1 MIDLKKA
8 FDTVDFDLLIEKLKY
23 YGIGQHTLNWF
34 TNYLYER
41 YQKPQSMVYHLSFYP
56 FNLEFHKGPSLGLF
70 SLLCTSTIYP

>member
-34 TNYLYER
+34 TSYLYER
-41 YQKPQSMVYHLSFYP
+41 YQKTTVHGISS
-56 FNLEFHKGPSLGLF
+56 EFLPIKSGIH
-70 SLLCTSTIYP
+70 